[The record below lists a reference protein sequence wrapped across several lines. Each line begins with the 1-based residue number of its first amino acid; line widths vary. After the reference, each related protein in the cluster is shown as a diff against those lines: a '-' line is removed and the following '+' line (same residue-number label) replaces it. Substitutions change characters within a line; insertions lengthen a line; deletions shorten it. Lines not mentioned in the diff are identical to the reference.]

1 MFRPLV
7 RFVTDSRRLASVD
20 TEILRLLPILHKQ
33 VFSIDSVILDL
44 GANRGDFSK
53 WALKR
58 GANVY
63 AFEPNGVAVKYIAKR
78 LGNDSRF
85 HLLQMAVSNSNGIQD
100 FFVHPNSKLDPIGY
114 SIRSSLKQMEQGF
127 YSVNKCLVINILDLF
142 TIFTK
147 IDLIKIDVEGAEK
160 EIWPILRN
168 HWHQIN
174 YLLLEVHDGANPS
187 LRQEMNKFIQDHKLE
202 SRWSVQWN

>member
-1 MFRPLV
+1 MA
-7 RFVTDSRRLASVD
+7 DLA
-20 TEILRLLPILHKQ
+20 
-33 VFSIDSVILDL
+33 
-44 GANRGDFSK
+44 
-53 WALKR
+53 
-58 GANVY
+58 
-63 AFEPNGVAVKYIAKR
+63 NGLAEYLADC
-78 LGNDSRF
+78 LC
-85 HLLQMAVSNSNGIQD
+85 LAQP
-100 FFVHPNSKLDPIGY
+100 FFK
-114 SIRSSLKQMEQGF
+114 
-127 YSVNKCLVINILDLF
+127 F

>member
-1 MFRPLV
+1 
-7 RFVTDSRRLASVD
+7 
-20 TEILRLLPILHKQ
+20 
-33 VFSIDSVILDL
+33 
-44 GANRGDFSK
+44 
-53 WALKR
+53 
-58 GANVY
+58 
-63 AFEPNGVAVKYIAKR
+63 
-78 LGNDSRF
+78 
-85 HLLQMAVSNSNGIQD
+85 
-100 FFVHPNSKLDPIGY
+100 
-114 SIRSSLKQMEQGF
+114 MEQGF